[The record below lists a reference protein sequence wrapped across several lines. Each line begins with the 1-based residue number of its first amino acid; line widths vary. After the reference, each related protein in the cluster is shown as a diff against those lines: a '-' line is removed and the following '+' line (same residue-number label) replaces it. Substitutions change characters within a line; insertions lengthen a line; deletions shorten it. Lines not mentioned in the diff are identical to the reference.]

1 MFRLQPPRPTL
12 SNGQPAGSKY
22 PGKQV
27 EQNFGQNHHNFAV
40 GAFMIKIK
48 IHLSATGNK
57 NAQISITS
65 PLGDLFHCF
74 TLWNLFYSLKVPIL
88 WQTCFIVS
96 LLSNQASAWLLP
108 WNWMAKSSAKGFC
121 ILHITLHYQTS
132 SHFLS
137 TISVDIYPYIYI
149 VIWK

>member
-65 PLGDLFHCF
+65 PLGDLFHSLKPVLF
-74 TLWNLFYSLKVPIL
+74 FESPYSLTNLFYCFLIVQSGQRLAATLELNGQIFCKRFLHLKHYTALSDFITFPI
-88 WQTCFIVS
+88 
-96 LLSNQASAWLLP
+96 NH
-108 WNWMAKSSAKGFC
+108 FC
-121 ILHITLHYQTS
+121 
-132 SHFLS
+132 
-137 TISVDIYPYIYI
+137 
-149 VIWK
+149 